1 MVKRGRRPHN
11 RGRQARQDKHR
22 RQRRPAPT
30 YRHGPADLLSDVRQR
45 LASGEP
51 VDFLAYASTL
61 LAAID
66 PRGQKPFE
74 RERADRPGRAT
85 LPTLLESFAEVVL
98 PETTA
103 LLAALAELGP
113 DELTRA
119 RARRALAT
127 RPHQLPDWL
136 ARLGETSVYGA
147 VESTHALRDGDSVL
161 LGARLPGHE
170 LTAVIYI
177 DHNLGTVVKDA
188 FPAPSPISEVVERMR
203 EAADDPDVRFGDI
216 SLADA
221 RARVAEA
228 IEVGAIMF
236 PPFESETW
244 PASRPLTEWLLRLL
258 PADGTGYVRPTWS
271 EAAQDKLANR
281 FFGSEFGK
289 PLDDADHRDL
299 LDQFLW
305 FGTGYGPGDPLR
317 WSPVAVEILL
327 ADWIPRKIVAPPGY
341 LSKAPALLRAFIR
354 FCHAERKIR
363 STLTDETLAAVDA
376 QEPEYQ
382 RVIRS
387 PRPQGPMA
395 LLAATGMFGD
405 QEPWEDEPSGA
416 EQYLLAAL
424 AEEVG
429 GEDALDSL
437 DDAPLTEEEFGWDEV
452 PADVR
457 ERAGVVLAAC
467 DRCCDDLLGAEY
479 RTACRRLLARAVPG
493 LSGMLHKTTKPEVI
507 GAAVC
512 WVIGKGN
519 QRFGQGTGELRVKDL
534 MSYFSLGQSSVSER
548 GYQIMHAA
556 GLKPATADPAVRLGS
571 PDLLVSAR
579 RRRII
584 ELRDRHR
591 AAISGVRRASEAAD
605 HVYGPARSVHD
616 V

>member
-1 MVKRGRRPHN
+1 MAKRGRRPHK
-11 RGRQARQDKHR
+11 RGRQARQHQHG
-22 RQRRPAPT
+22 RQMRPART
-30 YRHGPADLLSDVRQR
+30 HQAGPGDLLADVHQR

-51 VDFLAYASTL
+51 LDLLTYVSSL

-66 PRGQKPFE
+66 PRGESPFE
-74 RERADRPGRAT
+74 RERADGPERAT

-103 LLAALAELGP
+103 LLATLAELGP

-119 RARRALAT
+119 RARRALAA
-127 RPHQLPDWL
+127 RPHQLPSWL
-136 ARLGETSVYGA
+136 ARLGETGVYKA
-147 VESTHALRDGDSVL
+147 VESSHVLGDGDSVL

-188 FPAPSPISEVVERMR
+188 FPAPSPISEVAARMR

-236 PPFESETW
+236 PPLESETW
-244 PASRPLTEWLLRLL
+244 PASRPLTEWLVRLL
-258 PADGTGYVRPTWS
+258 PEGGAGYVRPTWS
-271 EAAQDKLANR
+271 EARKRKLAKR

-289 PLDDADHRDL
+289 PFDDDDQRDL

-305 FGTGYGPGDPLR
+305 FGTDYGPGDPLR

-327 ADWIPRKIVAPPGY
+327 ADWIPRKIAASPEY
-341 LSKAPALLRAFIR
+341 LSAAPTLLRAFIR

-363 STLTDETLAAVDA
+363 SALTDETLAAVNE

-395 LLAATGMFGD
+395 MLAAMGMLGG
-405 QEPWEDEPSGA
+405 QQPWEGGPSGA
-416 EQYLLAAL
+416 GQYLLDAL

-429 GEDALDSL
+429 GQDALDSL
-437 DDAPLTEEEFGWDEV
+437 DGTPLPDEEFSWDEV
-452 PADVR
+452 PTDVR
-457 ERAGVVLAAC
+457 ERVGEVLAAC

-479 RTACRRLLARAVPG
+479 RTACRRLLARAAPG
-493 LSGMLHKTTKPEVI
+493 LSGMLRKTAKPEVTA
-507 GAAVC
+507 AAVC

-519 QRFGQGTGELRVKDL
+519 QRLGQGTGELRVKDL
-534 MSYFSLGQSSVSER
+534 MSYFSLSQSSVSER
-548 GYQIMHAA
+548 GNQIMHAA
-556 GLKPATADPAVRLGS
+556 GIKPASTYPAVHLGS
-571 PDLLVSAR
+571 PSLLVSAR

-584 ELRDRHR
+584 ELRDRR
-591 AAISGVRRASEAAD
+591 SAAISGKRRE
-605 HVYGPARSVHD
+605 
-616 V
+616 

>member
-1 MVKRGRRPHN
+1 
-11 RGRQARQDKHR
+11 
-22 RQRRPAPT
+22 
-30 YRHGPADLLSDVRQR
+30 LLADVRQR
-45 LASGEP
+45 LASGGP
-51 VDFLAYASTL
+51 VDLLAYVSSL
-61 LAAID
+61 LAAVD
-66 PRGQKPFE
+66 PRGESPFE
-74 RERADRPGRAT
+74 RERADGPERAT

-103 LLAALAELGP
+103 LLATLAELGP

-119 RARRALAT
+119 RARRALAA

-136 ARLGETSVYGA
+136 ARLGETSVYWA
-147 VESTHALRDGDSVL
+147 VESTHVLGDGDSVL

-188 FPAPSPISEVVERMR
+188 FPAPSPISEVVARMR
-203 EAADDPDVRFGDI
+203 EAADDPDVRFGEI

-221 RARVAEA
+221 RARVGEA
-228 IEVGAIMF
+228 MEVGAIMF
-236 PPFESETW
+236 PPFETDTW
-244 PASRPLTEWLLRLL
+244 PASRPLTEWLVRLL
-258 PADGTGYVRPTWS
+258 PEGGTGYVRPTWS
-271 EAAQDKLANR
+271 EARKNKLANR
-281 FFGSEFGK
+281 FFGSEFGQ

-305 FGTGYGPGDPLR
+305 FGTDYGPGDPLR
-317 WSPVAVEILL
+317 WSPTAVEILL
-327 ADWIPRKIVAPPGY
+327 ADWIPRKIVARPGY
-341 LSKAPALLRAFIR
+341 LSKAPTLLRAFIR

-363 STLTDETLAAVDA
+363 PALTDETLTAVDEY
-376 QEPEYQ
+376 EPEYQ

-395 LLAATGMFGD
+395 LLAATGMFSD
-405 QEPWEDEPSGA
+405 QKPWEEDPSGA
-416 EQYLLAAL
+416 EQYLLDAL

-429 GEDALDSL
+429 GQDALDSL
-437 DDAPLTEEEFGWDEV
+437 DDTPLPDEEFGWDQV

-457 ERAGVVLAAC
+457 ERVGEVLAAC

-479 RTACRRLLARAVPG
+479 RTACRRLLARAAPG
-493 LSGMLHKTTKPEVI
+493 LSGMLHKTAKPEAI
-507 GAAVC
+507 AAAVC

-519 QRFGQGTGELRVKDL
+519 QRLGQGTGELRVKDL
-534 MSYFSLGQSSVSER
+534 MSYFSLGQSSVSGR

-556 GLKPATADPAVRLGS
+556 GIMPASAYPAVHLRS

-591 AAISGVRRASEAAD
+591 AAISGQRQA
-605 HVYGPARSVHD
+605 
-616 V
+616 

>member
-1 MVKRGRRPHN
+1 MAKRGRRPGK
-11 RGRQARQDKHR
+11 RGRQARQHQHG
-22 RQRRPAPT
+22 RQVRPART
-30 YRHGPADLLSDVRQR
+30 HQAGPGDLLADVRQR

-51 VDFLAYASTL
+51 LDLLAYVSSL
-61 LAAID
+61 LAAVD
-66 PRGQKPFE
+66 PRGESPFE
-74 RERADRPGRAT
+74 RERADGPERAT
-85 LPTLLESFAEVVL
+85 LPTLLESFAEMVL

-103 LLAALAELGP
+103 LLATLAELGP

-119 RARRALAT
+119 RARRALAA
-127 RPHQLPDWL
+127 RPHQLPGWL

-147 VESTHALRDGDSVL
+147 VESTHVLGDGDSVL

-188 FPAPSPISEVVERMR
+188 FPAPSPISEVVARMR
-203 EAADDPDVRFGDI
+203 ETADDPDVRFGDI
-216 SLADA
+216 NLADA

-236 PPFESETW
+236 PPLESETW
-244 PASRPLTEWLLRLL
+244 PTSRPLTEWLVRLL
-258 PADGTGYVRPTWS
+258 PEGGVGYVRPTWS
-271 EAAQDKLANR
+271 EARKNKLAKR

-289 PLDDADHRDL
+289 PLDDDDHRDL

-305 FGTGYGPGDPLR
+305 FGTDYGPGDPLR

-327 ADWIPRKIVAPPGY
+327 ADWIPRKIAASPEY
-341 LSKAPALLRAFIR
+341 LSAAPALLRAFIR

-363 STLTDETLAAVDA
+363 PVLTNETLAAVGE

-395 LLAATGMFGD
+395 LLAAMGMLSG
-405 QEPWEDEPSGA
+405 QQPWEDGPSGA
-416 EQYLLAAL
+416 GQYLLDGL

-429 GEDALDSL
+429 GQDALDSL
-437 DDAPLTEEEFGWDEV
+437 DGTPLPDEEFGWDEV

-457 ERAGVVLAAC
+457 ERVGEVLAAC

-479 RTACRRLLARAVPG
+479 RTACRRLLARAAPG
-493 LSGMLHKTTKPEVI
+493 LSGMLRKTAKPEAI
-507 GAAVC
+507 AAAVC

-519 QRFGQGTGELRVKDL
+519 QRLGQGIGELRVKDL
-534 MSYFSLGQSSVSER
+534 MGYFSLSQSSVSER

-556 GLKPATADPAVRLGS
+556 GIKPASTYPAVRLRS
-571 PDLLVSAR
+571 PSLLVSAR

-584 ELRDRHR
+584 ELRDRHS
-591 AAISGVRRASEAAD
+591 AAISGKRRE
-605 HVYGPARSVHD
+605 
-616 V
+616 

>member
-1 MVKRGRRPHN
+1 
-11 RGRQARQDKHR
+11 
-22 RQRRPAPT
+22 
-30 YRHGPADLLSDVRQR
+30 LLADVRQR

-51 VDFLAYASTL
+51 VDLLAYVSTL
-61 LAAID
+61 LAAVD
-66 PRGQKPFE
+66 PRGESPFE
-74 RERADRPGRAT
+74 RERADGPERAT

-103 LLAALAELGP
+103 LLATLAELGP

-119 RARRALAT
+119 RARRALAA
-127 RPHQLPDWL
+127 RPHQLPGWL
-136 ARLGETSVYGA
+136 ARLGETSVYKA
-147 VESTHALRDGDSVL
+147 AESTHVLGDGDSVL

-188 FPAPSPISEVVERMR
+188 FPAPGPITEVVARMR

-221 RARVAEA
+221 RTRVAEA

-236 PPFESETW
+236 PPLESETW
-244 PASRPLTEWLLRLL
+244 PASRPLTEWLVRLL
-258 PADGTGYVRPTWS
+258 PEGGAGYVRPTWN
-271 EAAQDKLANR
+271 ETRKNKLAKR

-289 PLDDADHRDL
+289 PLDDNDHRDL

-305 FGTGYGPGDPLR
+305 FGTDYGPGDPLR
-317 WSPVAVEILL
+317 WSPAAVEILL
-327 ADWIPRKIVAPPGY
+327 ADWIPRKIAASPAY
-341 LSKAPALLRAFIR
+341 LSAAPALLRAFIR

-363 STLTDETLAAVDA
+363 PALTDETLAAVDE

-395 LLAATGMFGD
+395 LLAAMGMLGG
-405 QEPWEDEPSGA
+405 QQPWEDGPSGA
-416 EQYLLAAL
+416 GQYLLDAL

-429 GEDALDSL
+429 GQDALDSL
-437 DDAPLTEEEFGWDEV
+437 DGTPLPDEEFGWDQV

-457 ERAGVVLAAC
+457 ERVGEVLAAC

-479 RTACRRLLARAVPG
+479 RTACRRLLARAAPG
-493 LSGMLHKTTKPEVI
+493 LSGMLRKTAKPEAI
-507 GAAVC
+507 AAAVC
-512 WVIGKGN
+512 WAIGKGN

-534 MSYFSLGQSSVSER
+534 MNYFSLSQSSVSER

-556 GLKPATADPAVRLGS
+556 GIKPASTYPAVRLRS
-571 PDLLVSAR
+571 PSLLVSAR
-579 RRRII
+579 RRPII
-584 ELRDRHR
+584 ELRDRHS
-591 AAISGVRRASEAAD
+591 AAISGKRRA
-605 HVYGPARSVHD
+605 
-616 V
+616 

>member
-1 MVKRGRRPHN
+1 MAKHGRRPRN

-22 RQRRPAPT
+22 RRVRSARAQGA
-30 YRHGPADLLSDVRQR
+30 GPGDLLADVRYR
-45 LASGEP
+45 LVSGDP
-51 VDFLAYASTL
+51 LNLLVYVSSL

-66 PRGQKPFE
+66 PRGESPLE
-74 RERADRPGRAT
+74 RGRADEAERAA
-85 LPTLLESFAEVVL
+85 LPALLESFAEVVL

-103 LLAALAELGP
+103 LLAAMAELGP
-113 DELTRA
+113 DEMTRA

-127 RPHQLPDWL
+127 RPHSLPDWL
-136 ARLGETSVYGA
+136 ARLGEATVYRA
-147 VESTHALRDGDSVL
+147 VESTHVLGDGENVL

-188 FPAPSPISEVVERMR
+188 FPAPGPISEVAGRLR
-203 EAADDPDVRFGDI
+203 DAADGPDVRLGDI

-228 IEVGAIMF
+228 IEVGAMMF
-236 PPFESETW
+236 PPFETETW

-258 PADGTGYVRPTWS
+258 PEGGTGYVRPTWS
-271 EAAQDKLANR
+271 EARKNKLANR
-281 FFGSEFGK
+281 FFGSGFGK
-289 PLDDADHRDL
+289 PLDDGDHRDL

-305 FGTGYGPGDPLR
+305 FGTDYGPGDPLR

-327 ADWIPRKIVAPPGY
+327 ADWIPRKIVAGPGY
-341 LSKAPALLRAFIR
+341 LSKAPALLRAFVR

-363 STLTDETLAAVDA
+363 PALTDETLAAVDEY
-376 QEPEYQ
+376 EPEYQ

-395 LLAATGMFGD
+395 LLAAAGVFGD
-405 QEPWEDEPSGA
+405 QKPWEDEPWGA
-416 EQYLLAAL
+416 EQYLLDSL

-429 GEDALDSL
+429 GQDALDSL
-437 DDAPLTEEEFGWDEV
+437 DDTPLPEEEFSWDGV

-457 ERAGVVLAAC
+457 ERVGQVLAAC
-467 DRCCDDLLGAEY
+467 DCCCDDLLGTEY
-479 RTACRRLLARAVPG
+479 RTASRRLLARAAPG
-493 LSGMLHKTTKPEVI
+493 LSGMLRKTTKPEAI
-507 GAAVC
+507 AAAVC

-519 QRFGQGTGELRVKDL
+519 QRLGQGVGELRVKDL
-534 MSYFSLGQSSVSER
+534 MSYFRLGQSSVSER
-548 GYQIMHAA
+548 GYQIMRAA
-556 GLKPATADPAVRLGS
+556 GIKPASTYPAVRLGS
-571 PDLLVSAR
+571 PDLLVSGR

-591 AAISGVRRASEAAD
+591 AAISGERRA
-605 HVYGPARSVHD
+605 
-616 V
+616 

>member
-1 MVKRGRRPHN
+1 
-11 RGRQARQDKHR
+11 
-22 RQRRPAPT
+22 
-30 YRHGPADLLSDVRQR
+30 LLADVRQR

-51 VDFLAYASTL
+51 VDLLAYVSTL
-61 LAAID
+61 LAAVD
-66 PRGQKPFE
+66 PRGESPFE
-74 RERADRPGRAT
+74 RERADGPERAT

-103 LLAALAELGP
+103 LLATLAELGP

-119 RARRALAT
+119 RARRALAA
-127 RPHQLPDWL
+127 RPHQLPGWL
-136 ARLGETSVYGA
+136 ARLGETSVYKA
-147 VESTHALRDGDSVL
+147 AESTHVLGDGDSVL

-188 FPAPSPISEVVERMR
+188 FPAPGPITEVVARMR

-221 RARVAEA
+221 RTRVAEA

-236 PPFESETW
+236 PPLESETW
-244 PASRPLTEWLLRLL
+244 PASRPLTEWLVRLL
-258 PADGTGYVRPTWS
+258 PEGGAGYVRPTWN
-271 EAAQDKLANR
+271 ETRKNKLAKR

-289 PLDDADHRDL
+289 PLDDNDHRDL

-305 FGTGYGPGDPLR
+305 LGTDYGPGDPLR
-317 WSPVAVEILL
+317 WSPAAVEILL
-327 ADWIPRKIVAPPGY
+327 ADWIPRKIAASPAY
-341 LSKAPALLRAFIR
+341 LSAAPALLRAFIR

-363 STLTDETLAAVDA
+363 PALTDETLAAVDE

-395 LLAATGMFGD
+395 LLAAMGMLGG
-405 QEPWEDEPSGA
+405 QQPWEDGPSGA
-416 EQYLLAAL
+416 GQYLLDAL

-429 GEDALDSL
+429 GQDALDSL
-437 DDAPLTEEEFGWDEV
+437 DGTPLPDEEFGWDQV

-457 ERAGVVLAAC
+457 ERVGEVLAAC
-467 DRCCDDLLGAEY
+467 DRCCDELLGAEY
-479 RTACRRLLARAVPG
+479 RTACRRLLARAAPG
-493 LSGMLHKTTKPEVI
+493 LSSMLRKTAKPEVI
-507 GAAVC
+507 AAAVC
-512 WVIGKGN
+512 WAIGKGN

-534 MSYFSLGQSSVSER
+534 MNYFSLSQSSVSER

-556 GLKPATADPAVRLGS
+556 GIKPASTYPAVRLRS
-571 PDLLVSAR
+571 PSLLVSAR
-579 RRRII
+579 RRPII
-584 ELRDRHR
+584 ELRDRHS
-591 AAISGVRRASEAAD
+591 AAISGKRRA
-605 HVYGPARSVHD
+605 
-616 V
+616 

>member
-1 MVKRGRRPHN
+1 
-11 RGRQARQDKHR
+11 
-22 RQRRPAPT
+22 
-30 YRHGPADLLSDVRQR
+30 LLADVRQR

-51 VDFLAYASTL
+51 LDLLVYVSTL
-61 LAAID
+61 LAAVE
-66 PRGQKPFE
+66 PRGENPFE
-74 RERADRPGRAT
+74 QARDGGPERAT

-103 LLAALAELGP
+103 LLATLAELGP

-136 ARLGETSVYGA
+136 ARLGETSVYTA
-147 VESTHALRDGDSVL
+147 VESTHALGDGENVL

-170 LTAVIYI
+170 LTALIYI

-188 FPAPSPISEVVERMR
+188 FPAPIPINEVVERLR
-203 EAADDPDVRFGDI
+203 EAADDPDVGLGDI

-236 PPFESETW
+236 PPIETETW

-258 PADGTGYVRPTWS
+258 PEGGTGYVRPAWS
-271 EAAQDKLANR
+271 EAAKNKLANR
-281 FFGSEFGK
+281 FFGSEFGQ
-289 PLDDADHRDL
+289 PLDDGDHRDL

-305 FGTGYGPGDPLR
+305 FGTDYGPGDPLR

-327 ADWIPRKIVAPPGY
+327 TDWIPRKIVGRPEY

-363 STLTDETLAAVDA
+363 PVLTDETLAAVDA
-376 QEPEYQ
+376 YEPEYQ

-395 LLAATGMFGD
+395 LLAATGIFGD
-405 QEPWEDEPSGA
+405 QRPWEAEPAGA
-416 EQYLLAAL
+416 AQYVLDAL

-429 GEDALDSL
+429 GQDALDSL
-437 DDAPLTEEEFGWDEV
+437 DDTPLPDEEFGWDEV
-452 PADVR
+452 PADIR
-457 ERAGVVLAAC
+457 ERVGEVLTAC

-479 RTACRRLLARAVPG
+479 RTACRRLLARAAPG
-493 LSGMLHKTTKPEVI
+493 LSGMLHKTTKPEMI
-507 GAAVC
+507 AAAVC

-519 QRFGQGTGELRVKDL
+519 QRLGQGAGQLRVKDL
-534 MSYFSLGQSSVSER
+534 MSYFSLGQSTVSQR
-548 GYQIMHAA
+548 GHQIMRAA
-556 GLKPATADPAVRLGS
+556 GIKAASAYSAVRLGS
-571 PDLLVSAR
+571 PDLLVSGR
-579 RRRII
+579 RKRII

-591 AAISGVRRASEAAD
+591 AQ
-605 HVYGPARSVHD
+605 
-616 V
+616 

>member
-1 MVKRGRRPHN
+1 MAKRGRRPGK
-11 RGRQARQDKHR
+11 RGRQARQHR
-22 RQRRPAPT
+22 HGRQVRPART
-30 YRHGPADLLSDVRQR
+30 HRAGPGDLLADVRQR

-51 VDFLAYASTL
+51 LNLLAYVSNL
-61 LAAID
+61 LAAVD
-66 PRGQKPFE
+66 PRGESPFE
-74 RERADRPGRAT
+74 RERPDGPERAT
-85 LPTLLESFAEVVL
+85 LPTLLESFAEMVL

-103 LLAALAELGP
+103 LLATLAELGP

-119 RARRALAT
+119 RARRAQAA
-127 RPHQLPDWL
+127 RPHQLPGWL
-136 ARLGETSVYGA
+136 ARLGETSVYRA
-147 VESTHALRDGDSVL
+147 VESTHVLGDGDSVL

-188 FPAPSPISEVVERMR
+188 FPAQSPISEVVARMR

-221 RARVAEA
+221 RARVVEA

-244 PASRPLTEWLLRLL
+244 PASRPLTEWLVRLL
-258 PADGTGYVRPTWS
+258 PEGGTGHVRPTWS
-271 EAAQDKLANR
+271 EARKSKLANR

-289 PLDDADHRDL
+289 PLDDDEHRDL

-305 FGTGYGPGDPLR
+305 FGTDYGPGDPLR

-327 ADWIPRKIVAPPGY
+327 ADWIPRKIAASPEY
-341 LSKAPALLRAFIR
+341 LSAAPALLRAFIR

-363 STLTDETLAAVDA
+363 PALTDETLAAVGE

-395 LLAATGMFGD
+395 LLAAMGMLSG
-405 QEPWEDEPSGA
+405 QQPWEDGLSGA
-416 EQYLLAAL
+416 GQYFLDGL

-429 GEDALDSL
+429 GQDALDSL
-437 DDAPLTEEEFGWDEV
+437 DGTPLPDEEFGWNEV

-457 ERAGVVLAAC
+457 ERVGEVLAAC
-467 DRCCDDLLGAEY
+467 ARCCDDLLGAEY
-479 RTACRRLLARAVPG
+479 RTACRRLLARAAPG
-493 LSGMLHKTTKPEVI
+493 LAGMLRKTAKPEAI
-507 GAAVC
+507 AAAVC

-519 QRFGQGTGELRVKDL
+519 QCLGQGTGELRVKDL
-534 MSYFSLGQSSVSER
+534 MSYFSLSQSSVSER

-556 GLKPATADPAVRLGS
+556 GIKPASTYPAVRLRS
-571 PDLLVSAR
+571 PGLLVSAR
-579 RRRII
+579 RQRII
-584 ELRDRHR
+584 ELRDRHT
-591 AAISGVRRASEAAD
+591 AAISGKRRE
-605 HVYGPARSVHD
+605 
-616 V
+616 